1 MALTG
6 IFARPRRLALTLWLA
21 MLLPLAQTAAVRH
34 ELSHLA
40 GQEQRKPLQ
49 HAHSAACEECLAFA
63 QVGTGASPKPAALV
77 LTQGLSYALPAI
89 HLRPGQ
95 TVDIARPRNRG
106 PPLFL

>member
-6 IFARPRRLALTLWLA
+6 IFARPRRLALALWLA
-21 MLLPLAQTAAVRH
+21 ILLPLAQAAAVRH

-63 QVGTGASPKPAALV
+63 QVGTAGTPQPTALV
-77 LTQGLSYALPAI
+77 LTQGLSHALPVV
-89 HLRPGQ
+89 HFRLGH
-95 TVDIARPRNRG
+95 TTDVARPRNRG